1 MVLIRKQSAV
11 VIKNMQDMHCQR
23 CFVGPMWVVGAILL
37 LTTIVFTATNAEH
50 IQSNGAHAIRNAS
63 QVSAIFHLFQ
73 NYSSVCFFFHFS
85 YSFCLPSKIHF
96 WYFNIT
102 HYLSFLWLL
111 HVQFTQ
117 KPNKWLLH
125 VHFCIVHLSY
135 AIKWIL
141 LIFSWNKNIFNNIT
155 LNIA

>member
-73 NYSSVCFFFHFS
+73 NYLSVCFFFTFLILFVCPIKFTFDIS
-85 YSFCLPSKIHF
+85 ILLIICRSFDFFMYSLHKNQTNDYYMYIRTIPYC
-96 WYFNIT
+96 T
-102 HYLSFLWLL
+102 SFIR
-111 HVQFTQ
+111 
-117 KPNKWLLH
+117 NN
-125 VHFCIVHLSY
+125 
-135 AIKWIL
+135 IL
-141 LIFSWNKNIFNNIT
+141 LIFS
-155 LNIA
+155 